1 MSSAGQPYP
10 TLTTTPDVGEETH
23 RVNITTQRASTLQAI
38 QQPVRA
44 KLDKVS
50 HAMANIVA
58 SDLPLVG
65 QVSAHLLTMRGKMF
79 RPTLA
84 LLASAVTDGPEP
96 RSIDLAGAGG
106 GSTAMMSSG

>member
-1 MSSAGQPYP
+1 VSSSGQPYP
-10 TLTTTPDVGEETH
+10 ALSTTPDVAEGHH
-23 RVNITTQRASTLQAI
+23 RVNIATQRASTLQAI

-50 HAMANIVA
+50 HAMASIAA

-79 RPTLA
+79 RPTL
-84 LLASAVTDGPEP
+84 LLLS
-96 RSIDLAGAGG
+96 RSHRRGGRSGGDAGGVARAHSSGNAGAR
-106 GSTAMMSSG
+106 